1 MNIRQMVM
9 MGMFGAGALAAES
22 AGAAEVLY
30 EGSGLIRGQQAGM
43 ESFNVPGAG
52 TLTVQLSNVA
62 WPVPL
67 GSLNGVISSA
77 SGLLGP
83 EFGAGTSTFQVA
95 GPGEFFAQWFGT
107 AQGPLD
113 VGVYA
118 LNIEFQPSGV
128 MPVPLPTSIGLLV
141 SGLALLGW
149 QRRRRDE
156 PLAQAQLTA

>member
-9 MGMFGAGALAAES
+9 MGMFGAGALAAGS
-22 AGAAEVLY
+22 AGAAQVIY
-30 EGSGLIRGQQAGM
+30 DGAGFIRGQQAGM
-43 ESFNVPGAG
+43 ESFNVSGPG

-67 GSLNGVISSA
+67 GSLNAIISSA

-83 EFGAGTSTFQVA
+83 EMGVGTNTFQVTGA
-95 GPGEFFAQWFGT
+95 GEIFAQWFGT

-156 PLAQAQLTA
+156 PVAQAQLTS